1 MNIAIFDIQHFEM
14 VHVLHHVF
22 DAPSNNI
29 TFLTNKSIFSK
40 LKNSSLGDKAYT
52 AIVKEDYP
60 STSEFLSSCYKH
72 IETNKIDAVIFNTI
86 DEDYREVWR
95 FIKKLNIPFFITVH
109 NVNTWLNPPITFN
122 LHALKNYY
130 HRKKILQKS
139 RGLIVQEELF
149 IDYIQQNKL
158 YTKPIT
164 AVPHTLNEKQITAHK
179 NNFLRI
185 AIPGAIDGNN
195 RRDYT
200 FCLSAIEKIGKKNP
214 EITFVFIGQIYYQEG
229 ESVYAKIVALQNKG
243 YNILH
248 KFDITSNKLFD
259 NEMEQCD
266 IVFMPVKVNTKYE
279 GIPEIYGQTK
289 VTGVLYDM
297 MRFQKPGIIPIEHVV
312 PPTMKSSVL
321 TYSSEDEFVNK
332 ILELDKNKSTINDL
346 LKNAI
351 ENSQYYSKESIKSRF
366 LPWYKKVIS

>member
-22 DAPSNNI
+22 DASSNNI

-40 LKNSSLGDKAYT
+40 IKNSSLGDKAYT

-86 DEDYREVWR
+86 DEEYREVWR
-95 FIKKLNIPFFITVH
+95 FIKKLKMPFFITIH

-130 HRKKILQKS
+130 HRKRILQKS
-139 RGLIVQEELF
+139 KGLIVQEELF

-164 AVPHTLNEKQITAHK
+164 AVPHTLNDKQITAPE

-195 RRDYT
+195 RRDYN

-214 EITFVFIGQIYYQEG
+214 QITFVFIGQIYYQEG
-229 ESVYAKIVALQNKG
+229 ENVYAKIVALQNKG

-297 MRFQKPGIIPIEHVV
+297 MRFQKPGIIPIEHIV
-312 PPTMKSSVL
+312 PPTMKSSIIQ
-321 TYSSEDEFVNK
+321 YKGEDDLVNK
-332 ILELDKNKSTINDL
+332 IIELDSSKHRLIELRNSAIKNS
-346 LKNAI
+346 
-351 ENSQYYSKESIKSRF
+351 EYYSRGKIKERF
-366 LPWYKKVIS
+366 TNWIDKTL